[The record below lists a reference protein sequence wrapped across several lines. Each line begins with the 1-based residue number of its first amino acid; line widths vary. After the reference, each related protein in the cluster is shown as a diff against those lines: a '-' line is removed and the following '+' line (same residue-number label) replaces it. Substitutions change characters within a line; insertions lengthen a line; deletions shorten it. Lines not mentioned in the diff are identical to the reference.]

1 MEQLESCRDQLT
13 VKIYNRCSFVIE
25 ENTRLEQTCFAL
37 EQNDLLKAG
46 KMIFGS
52 HDGLKNKY
60 EVSCRE
66 LDQLADIAASTEG
79 ILGAR
84 MMGGGFGGCTINII
98 HKDAT
103 VNFKERVIKEYYLKN
118 NLPHSIFEV
127 AIREGTNQ
135 IQ

>member
-1 MEQLESCRDQLT
+1 
-13 VKIYNRCSFVIE
+13 
-25 ENTRLEQTCFAL
+25 
-37 EQNDLLKAG
+37 
-46 KMIFGS
+46 MIFGS

-66 LDQLADIAASTEG
+66 LDQLVDIAASTEG

-98 HKDAT
+98 HKDASIK
-103 VNFKERVIKEYYLKN
+103 FKERVIKGYYIKN